1 MKRHPGLRQ
10 KGAKGLKRSVFLF
23 WLGSS
28 LVILCIPIMITL
40 AVLLRSQHLLNSEVI
55 RSNEALLIQVKQS
68 MDDQVRNMKKMG
80 LQLSLEP
87 KVLRYLE
94 KKDYG
99 SPEFKLETLDLI
111 PTLQA
116 YAASNGD
123 ITDFYIYL
131 KQPGLGVSTSSMA
144 EADILYR
151 NFYSGKDMTEAAWRA
166 LMEKNYPGVME
177 SMVAGDLSYIQSLP
191 LQEMNQAPATL
202 VVLLNTDSLKSAISS
217 IQLAQSGSVAIVD
230 AQSRPVMWVGERIPA
245 AGMDFQGLEGELGT
259 VVDKQNTISYVS
271 SEEHDWKYVSIV
283 PTKIYSAKVS
293 QLQNWIYV
301 SMALSLAIG
310 GCLSYWLTRRNYL
323 PIRRMV
329 DTVSP
334 RVKAN
339 LHEIKNE
346 FTLLDRFM
354 SEHQQNLDVAE
365 KTIRQQNEALS
376 KHFLARLLKGRV
388 ERGVALAQS
397 LESFGYRFA
406 GSHFAVLL
414 FHIGSYQGLFHPDQ
428 DMDEESRL
436 QFVHLIVSNISEELL
451 AQEHTVYSAEV
462 DGMAAFLVNL
472 DGEEELETLEGLLEK
487 AKEAQEIIQ
496 NKFLIQLTIG
506 VSNIHLS
513 QTSIPQ
519 CYEEALEA
527 LSYKF
532 VIGQSLI
539 IPYERIRI
547 SKNELFYPLDMER
560 QLINHI
566 KTGQYEEAMMAVST
580 LISTNLSGGIL
591 SLQSGKLLMFELIG
605 TMLKATEH
613 IEPQENGLDQEKS
626 ELISRLLGGETF
638 AEMENMI
645 YQFLRTVC
653 DFIDARKR
661 SHNTG
666 LKEQILDYIE
676 EHLADMNLSLGALS
690 LEFNLNGPYL
700 SRFFKEQTGET
711 FIDYVN
717 LQRVRLA
724 KRLLTETS
732 ETINDIT
739 EKVGFTNSNT
749 FIRVFKRYE
758 GITPGQYRKGE

>member
-1 MKRHPGLRQ
+1 M
-10 KGAKGLKRSVFLF
+10 KRSVFLF

-28 LVILCIPIMITL
+28 LVILCIPIMITM

-68 MDDQVRNMKKMG
+68 MDAQVRNMKKMG

-99 SPEFKLETLDLI
+99 SPGFKLETLDLI
-111 PTLQA
+111 PTLQT

-123 ITDFYIYL
+123 IMDFYIYL
-131 KQPGLGVSTSSMA
+131 KQPGLGVSTSTMA
-144 EADILYR
+144 DADILFR
-151 NFYSGKDMTEAAWRA
+151 NFYTGKNVTQDDWKA
-166 LMEKNYPGVME
+166 LVEKTAPGVMA
-177 SMVAGDLSYIQSLP
+177 SIAPGDLSYIQSLP

-202 VVLLNTDSLKSAISS
+202 VVLLNTDSLKAAISS
-217 IQLAQSGSVAIVD
+217 IQLAKSGSVVIVD
-230 AQSRPVMWVGERIPA
+230 AQSRPVMWVGESAPA
-245 AGMDFQGLEGELGT
+245 ANMDFQTLEGELGT
-259 VVDKQNTISYVS
+259 VVDKHNTISYVS
-271 SEEHDWKYVSIV
+271 SGENDWKYVSIV

-293 QLQNWIYV
+293 QLQNWIYAA
-301 SMALSLAIG
+301 MALSLLIG
-310 GCLSYWLTRRNYL
+310 GWLSFWLTRRNYL

-339 LHEIKNE
+339 LNEIKNE

-354 SEHQQNLDVAE
+354 SEHQKNLDVAE

-388 ERGVALAQS
+388 ERGGALAQS
-397 LESFGYRFA
+397 MESFGYQFE
-406 GSHFAVLL
+406 GTHFAVLM
-414 FHIGSYQGLFHPDQ
+414 FHIGSYQGLFHPEQ

-451 AQEHTVYSAEV
+451 AQEHTVYSTEI

-472 DGEEELETLEGLLEK
+472 DISGGPGPEALENLLDK

-539 IPYERIRI
+539 IPYERIRL

-613 IEPQENGLDQEKS
+613 MEPQDDVLAGEKS

-666 LKEQILDYIE
+666 LKEQVLEYIE